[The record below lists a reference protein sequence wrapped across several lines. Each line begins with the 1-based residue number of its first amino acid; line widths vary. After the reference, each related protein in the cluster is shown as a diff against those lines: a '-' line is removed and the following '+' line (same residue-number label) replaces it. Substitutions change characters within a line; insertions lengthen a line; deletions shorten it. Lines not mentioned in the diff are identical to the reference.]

1 MLTFIDLMGKK
12 KNDEDPDEEE
22 SSGRE
27 KKKLEVSVGWQDI
40 LVLVVIACA
49 IFGAYQYYQYTKR
62 ESEEMFARCALL
74 YDSADYASALACYDS
89 TMDLSYVPVEMDS
102 LRGLRIGEIS
112 DMQSAQMFVLEDVRK
127 ALGAGDTAVA
137 VDAMKSFSGPVLLEG
152 ADAAEWD
159 SLRSVFSER
168 LKSAEPESSAAPA
181 DSVSVR

>member
-12 KNDEDPDEEE
+12 KNDEDPEEEE

-40 LVLVVIACA
+40 LILVVIACA
-49 IFGAYQYYQYTKR
+49 IFGAYKYYQYTKR
-62 ESEEMFARCALL
+62 ESEETFARCALL

-89 TMDLSYVPVEMDS
+89 TMELGYVSVEMDS

-112 DMQSAQMFVLEDVRK
+112 DMLSAQMFVLEDVRK

-137 VDAMKSFSGPVLLEG
+137 ADAMKSFSGPLLLEG
-152 ADAAEWD
+152 ADAAEWE
-159 SLRSVFSER
+159 SLRSLFAER
-168 LKSAEPESSAAPA
+168 LNSAEPDSSALPA
-181 DSVSVR
+181 DSVNSR